1 MVATLFGLLLAPK
14 PAHAKTFTVNSTGDA
29 ADDTPGNGVCQ
40 VEGFVFGCS
49 LRAAIEEANE
59 YPGAD
64 TINFNLHPTDPNCD
78 SSGVCTI
85 SPDSELPDIDDR
97 LTLNGYSQ
105 PGAKANTKKS
115 GINNAVLKIEL
126 DGISAGA
133 DAVGL
138 FVKAKNSVVK
148 GLVINRFDGNG
159 VFLGSTASGS
169 KVQGN
174 FIGTNPE
181 GTSSTNLGNG
191 ASGVLV
197 SGSANNTIGG
207 RYPSQRNVISGNG
220 GIGVWIFDPGPLG
233 TTGNKVQGN
242 RIGTNKN
249 GSFDL
254 GNDFDGVRIS
264 ASDNIV
270 GGSRSGRANI
280 IHHNGGD
287 GVSVEG
293 NTTTGNR
300 ILRNSMSDNGD
311 LGIDLGDDGK
321 TANDGFGDADPGPN
335 KLQNYP
341 EITSATASGKYVL
354 VKGTLV
360 SGLNRTFAIQIFL
373 TSGATNDEGR
383 FFRGKKNVTTDSN
396 GQASF
401 KLTIKKS
408 DNQALDIIATATDP
422 DGNTSEFS
430 DPVAVT

>member
-1 MVATLFGLLLAPK
+1 MIATLFGLLLAPK
-14 PAHAKTFTVNSTGDA
+14 PAYAKTFTVNSTCDA

-64 TINFNLHPTDPNCD
+64 TINFNLSATDPNCD

-85 SPDSELPDIDDR
+85 SPDSELPDIDAR

-105 PGAKANTKKS
+105 PGAKPNTKKS

-270 GGSRSGRANI
+270 GGSRSGQANVI
-280 IHHNGGD
+280 AFNDGD

-293 NTTTGNR
+293 DASTGNR
-300 ILRNSMSDNGD
+300 ILRNSMHDNGG
-311 LGIDLGDDGK
+311 LGIDLGGDGE
-321 TANDGFGDADPGPN
+321 TPNDGPGDADPGPN
-335 KLQNYP
+335 NLQNFP
-341 EITSATASGKYVL
+341 DITFLFHSGDSTIIEGVLESAPNT
-354 VKGTLV
+354 
-360 SGLNRTFAIQIFL
+360 TFTIQVFQIPFDGENEGFRFL
-373 TSGATNDEGR
+373 
-383 FFRGKKNVTTDSN
+383 GKKSVTTDSN
-396 GQASF
+396 GEASF
-401 KLTIKKS
+401 KLTTNKVVEP
-408 DNQALDIIATATDP
+408 LTGVTATATDP
-422 DGNTSEFS
+422 DGNTSEFE
-430 DPVAVT
+430 P